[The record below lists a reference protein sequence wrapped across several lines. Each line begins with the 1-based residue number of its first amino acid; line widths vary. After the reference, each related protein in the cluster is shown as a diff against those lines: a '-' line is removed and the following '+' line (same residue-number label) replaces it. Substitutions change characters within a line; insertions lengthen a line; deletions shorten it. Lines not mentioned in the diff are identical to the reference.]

1 MTKTKKCNW
10 CCKRKLTKDMYHIG
24 VMKNLRKIKKVK
36 GVLKVYDDETDYW
49 ICNEFNLKE
58 DII

>member
-10 CCKRKLTKDMYHIG
+10 CNKRKKTERMYHIG
-24 VMKNLRKIKKVK
+24 IMKGLRKIKKVK

-49 ICNEFNLKE
+49 ICNECNLKE
-58 DII
+58 DVI